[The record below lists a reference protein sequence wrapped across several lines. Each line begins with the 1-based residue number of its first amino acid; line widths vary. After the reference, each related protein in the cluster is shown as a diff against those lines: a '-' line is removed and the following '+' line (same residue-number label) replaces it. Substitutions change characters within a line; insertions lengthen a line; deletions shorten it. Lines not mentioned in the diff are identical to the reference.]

1 MQPIRIFRVLT
12 GLWQKP
18 LREAAEAQAVATE
31 MRGFHPIC
39 RPYRRAFTLI
49 ELLVVIA
56 IIGLLMALLLPA
68 IQRVREAANRARCL
82 NNLKQ
87 IGIALH
93 NHHSQLDYFPPA
105 MIIQPAIS
113 FTDNWS
119 LQARL
124 LPYIEQDNLHRQI
137 NFSLPYSDPSH
148 WQVSRVPIPIFLCP
162 SETKKVPFVEP
173 SGQIQFPIN
182 YGANLGVWFVYH
194 APSGLSGDGV
204 FSHTYPRQI
213 SEILDGT
220 SNTVGFAE
228 VKAWTPYLANSC
240 NPNALNVPPPADYN
254 AALAYVSGTFRD
266 NGHTEWVD
274 GKVHQTGVTFTL
286 PPNTK
291 VPYANN
297 GTIYD
302 VDVNTARESHTQ
314 TCPTYAMITSRSYHP
329 GGVNVL
335 FMDGSTR
342 QIRNAISISVWRA
355 LGTRAGG
362 EMVNWNELQ

>member
-31 MRGFHPIC
+31 LRGFHPIC
-39 RPYRRAFTLI
+39 RPYPRAFTLI

-93 NHHSQLDYFPPA
+93 NHHAQLDSFPPA
-105 MIIQPAIS
+105 MIIRPASS
-113 FTDNWS
+113 FTDDWS

-124 LPYIEQDNLHRQI
+124 LPYVEQDNLHRRI
-137 NFSLPYSDPSH
+137 DFSKPYSGPSH
-148 WQVSRVPIPIFLCP
+148 WQVTEVPVAIYVCP
-162 SETKKVPFVEP
+162 SEVRKNQQHVES
-173 SGQIQFPIN
+173 SGQRHYVVN
-182 YGANLGVWFVYH
+182 YGANLGVWFVYDS
-194 APSGLSGDGV
+194 PSGLSGDGV

-228 VKAWTPYLANSC
+228 VKAWTPYLRDTG
-240 NPNALNVPPPADYN
+240 NPNTLNVPPPADLS
-254 AALAYVSGTFRD
+254 AAMSYVSGGSLRA

-274 GKVHQTGVTFTL
+274 GRVHQTGVTFTL
-286 PPNTK
+286 PPNTQ
-291 VPYANN
+291 VLFS
-297 GTIYD
+297 GQD
-302 VDVNTARESHTQ
+302 VDVTSAREGHAQ
-314 TCPTYAMITSRSYHP
+314 TNPTYAIITSRSYHP

-335 FMDGSTR
+335 LMDGSTR